1 MKKLY
6 DFKLYDGVKCGP
18 STGNN
23 LLNILSKNGYE
34 ISGKIVEEYNIGI
47 WFGHF
52 KQWTPLAGEAIP
64 VNYIPIEVFTAIV
77 TKALPE
83 DWGIIGW
90 EKIGERKFT
99 SSTIMFT
106 QDQYDYITS
115 KDDLEFDPSKPWEV
129 SDDGKTW
136 VAMDNECYGIGR
148 YIGTDSRGKFVT
160 QCSDYSFII
169 WNNIRNIPEPSKL
182 DMKIVF
188 ADEKLDEY
196 ERLTAIVDDF
206 YTHIEFE
213 DDAIGSCGLHDAFH
227 EWISKYLFNKNE
239 GE

>member
-6 DFKLYDGVKCGP
+6 DFKPGTTIKCK
-18 STGNN
+18 
-23 LLNILSKNGYE
+23 SKNEANGIACLLLANGYSNVDILHKAE
-34 ISGKIVEEYNIGI
+34 GDNIGI
-47 WFGHF
+47 WLNPDDLTWRMCWYTKWQNEEFM
-52 KQWTPLAGEAIP
+52 
-64 VNYIPIEVFTAIV
+64 PIEVFTAIV
-77 TKALPE
+77 TKTLPPMRSYGSLISLIN
-83 DWGIIGW
+83 DNA
-90 EKIGERKFT
+90 
-99 SSTIMFT
+99 FT

-188 ADEKLDEY
+188 ESFVGYPINKLSEI
-196 ERLTAIVDDF
+196 RKDF
-206 YTHIEFE
+206 YQHIEIE
-213 DDAIGSCGLHDAFH
+213 DDSISAGNLLEAFDNWIG
-227 EWISKYLFNKNE
+227 KYLFNKNE